1 MLQKVTIDR
10 QIKAAQIFRLMP
22 SAQRDALRKIA
33 RTLRGKRVVHI
44 NATAVGG
51 GVAEILQSLIPY
63 LRAFGVQSDWY
74 VIDPKAGN
82 EFFAVTN
89 KIHNALQGGRIKI
102 SGREWKRYADVNRAI
117 AKDLEKIDC
126 DVLVIHDPQPLLA
139 GTLAH
144 RDKHKIF
151 FSHIDTSS
159 AYRPVWEKLAP
170 AITAYH
176 RIVFSN
182 RAFVHSGIPKR
193 KVRVFTPAID
203 PLVPKQTVV
212 PRATARRFLARH
224 GIPAH
229 IPLIVQVSR
238 FDVWKNPLGV
248 IQAFRLVQHARPEAH
263 LALIGFNEAK
273 DNPAAAGVY
282 NDIAAVAKSA
292 PHISL
297 FFHPGKINIQKFTL
311 MAQNAADVI
320 VQNSIKEG
328 FGLVV
333 SEAMWKRQPVV
344 GGPASGVRK
353 QVTNGVNGF
362 IVRSSDELAK
372 KILYLLD
379 HPVARRKM
387 GAAARKIVFDK
398 FLFPRLTHDHLVLY
412 RDCLS

>member
-1 MLQKVTIDR
+1 MLQKVTLDQ
-10 QIKAAQIFRLMP
+10 QIKAPQIFRLIP
-22 SAQRDALRKIA
+22 AAQRTALRSAAK
-33 RTLRGKRVVHI
+33 TMRGKRVVHI
-44 NATAVGG
+44 NGTAVGG

-63 LRAFGVQSDWY
+63 LRALGVQSDWY
-74 VIDPKAGN
+74 VIDPKVGA

-89 KIHNALQGGRIKI
+89 KIHNAMQGGRVKI
-102 SGREWKRYADVNRAI
+102 TAREWKRYTDVNRAI
-117 AKDLEKIDC
+117 AKELEKIDC
-126 DVLVIHDPQPLLA
+126 DILVIHDPQPLLA
-139 GTLAH
+139 GTLTH

-151 FSHIDTSS
+151 FCHIDTSA
-159 AYRPVWEKLAP
+159 AYRPVWKKLAP

-182 RAFVHSGIPKR
+182 RAFVHSDLPKR

-203 PLVPKQTVV
+203 PLVPKQTLV
-212 PRATARRFLARH
+212 PRTAARRFLARY
-224 GIPAH
+224 GVPAH
-229 IPLIVQVSR
+229 VPLVVQVSR

-248 IQAFRLVQHARPEAH
+248 IQAFRLIQHAQPEAH

-273 DNPAAAGVY
+273 DNPAAASVY
-282 NDIAAVAKSA
+282 NDVAAVAKNA

-297 FFHPGKINIQKFTL
+297 FFHPGKINIQTFTM

-333 SEAMWKRQPVV
+333 SEAMWKRQPVI

-353 QVTNGVNGF
+353 QVKNGVNGF

-372 KILYLLD
+372 KVLYLLD
-379 HPVARRKM
+379 HPAARRKM
-387 GAAARKIVFDK
+387 GAAARKMVAEH